1 MQITVRLLA
10 INRRHLPAGYDAEA
24 GYAIEVAPGARVADV
39 LPNLPLPSTDAYTVL
54 LNGRH
59 AEQDQVLQP
68 GDVLS
73 VFPAAGGGC

>member
-10 INRRHLPAGYDAEA
+10 IYRRSLPAGSDAKA
-24 GYAIEVAPGARVADV
+24 GYAIEIAPGARVADV
-39 LPNLPLPSTDAYTVL
+39 LPSLPVPSTEAYTVL

-59 AEQDQVLQP
+59 SEQDQVLQP